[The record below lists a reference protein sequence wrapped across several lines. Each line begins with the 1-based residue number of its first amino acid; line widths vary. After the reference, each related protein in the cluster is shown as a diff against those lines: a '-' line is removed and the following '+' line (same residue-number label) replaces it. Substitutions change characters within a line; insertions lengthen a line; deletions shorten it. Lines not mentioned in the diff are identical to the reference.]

1 MPNATAL
8 EHADTMIEKA
18 WGQPIAE
25 LEKAAIRR
33 PVEDPLLRAA
43 MHIRGYLTVV
53 SNSVAVH
60 QERLHALTQPGHVP
74 AFYDLDRI
82 TESASALRTAH
93 AESNTALQAIRH
105 VVDARELALQAQHG
119 PDAERVKAAS
129 ARSTHAPRPLAL
141 PAERP
146 APPAAAAPAA
156 ATANRR

>member
-1 MPNATAL
+1 
-8 EHADTMIEKA
+8 MIEKA
-18 WGQPIAE
+18 WGRPVTE
-25 LEKAAIRR
+25 LEKAATRH

-43 MHIRGYLTVV
+43 MHSRGYLTVV

-60 QERLHALTQPGHVP
+60 QERLHTLTRPGHVP

-105 VVDARELALQAQHG
+105 VVDARELALQTQGGRA
-119 PDAERVKAAS
+119 AERVKAAT
-129 ARSTHAPRPLAL
+129 ARSTHAPRPPGL

-146 APPAAAAPAA
+146 APPTAAAPAA
-156 ATANRR
+156 SAANRL